1 MKKKN
6 YINNKELYLHMKN
19 YKEMMKEDE
28 TTKISNY
35 IGQAI
40 LLICNNLSRKP
51 NFSGYSFKNEM
62 VSDAICDCVTAVNN
76 FDPDKTN
83 NPFAYFTQVAW
94 NAFIRRIDKEKKQ
107 NAIKHKN
114 YLNSVFNDMID
125 VDINHI
131 KSDDISLQI
140 VDSYEKGLTKIKKNS
155 KLKGIEKFQE
165 K

>member
-1 MKKKN
+1 M
-6 YINNKELYLHMKN
+6 I
-19 YKEMMKEDE
+19 
-28 TTKISNY
+28 
-35 IGQAI
+35 
-40 LLICNNLSRKP
+40 P
-51 NFSGYSFKNEM
+51 
-62 VSDAICDCVTAVNN
+62 DAMCDCVTAVNN

-83 NPFAYFTQVAW
+83 NPFVYFTEVAW